1 MSRRRVVG
9 NGGLHRA
16 VGIHSDLVCVGC
28 AQRLG
33 LLLLYDREQ
42 LEPGEITVKGSLTRR
57 KIIWLAGVAG
67 TAMVGIAYVL
77 WRRRARV
84 SGSITEVARHVPQGP
99 YRIGAFIVA
108 LKTGRD
114 PSDFVLSVAHSSR
127 PERLLWQSIPGKS
140 FVSAAEGKERVHES
154 RAHLTLEDEI
164 RKLHP
169 DQTIDRVEERG
180 TDLVISGRLTNGPDQ
195 GGVGYTLSFS
205 PVTGGR
211 LRFEAEVEEPC
222 NRVYLTHAS
231 SSEERFFGFG
241 TQFSYFDMKG
251 HLVPILIREQGIGRG
266 EQPVTWAVDWR
277 AGAGG
282 DPYTSYASVPHYITS
297 EARSLFL
304 ENYEYSTFDLRE
316 DDRVQIGVFS
326 SLMRG
331 QILGGDTPTQ
341 LIEQYT
347 EYSGRM
353 RPLPEWIISGAV
365 VGLQGGTER
374 VRRISDK
381 LESLGTPIAALWLQD
396 WVGQRKTSFGTQ
408 LWWNW
413 ELDRDHYPNWGPL
426 REGLEEKNIKLLTYI
441 NPFLCVDVSE
451 KEGHRRNL
459 FEEAARSG
467 YLVKNQDGEPYKIT
481 ISSFSAALVDLTN
494 PEAWNWIKDIIK
506 GELIRNGASG
516 WMADF
521 GEGLPYDAVLFSGAD
536 PKSYHDRYAE
546 EWARVNREAISEA
559 GRGEDIVFFN
569 RSGYT
574 KSPCY
579 STLFWVGDQL
589 VDWDEHDGIKSAVT
603 GLLSSGLSGYSL
615 EHSDVG
621 GYTAIDNLLFKY
633 HRSKELLLRWI
644 ELGAFTTV
652 FRTHEGNIP
661 EVNHQIYSDRE
672 TLTHFARFAKV
683 YAAWKPYRMELV
695 KEASETGLP
704 VLRHPFIHYPDD
716 LEVPGLDY
724 QFMVGPELMVAPV
737 LDPGE
742 DSVEVYFPA
751 GRWVHLWTG
760 ERYGSPQRG
769 VNETVPA
776 PVGEPA
782 VFYKEDS
789 AEGTRFRE
797 ELERGGLL

>member
-1 MSRRRVVG
+1 M
-9 NGGLHRA
+9 
-16 VGIHSDLVCVGC
+16 
-28 AQRLG
+28 
-33 LLLLYDREQ
+33 
-42 LEPGEITVKGSLTRR
+42 LTRR
-57 KIIWLAGVAG
+57 TFLSLAGVGIAG
-67 TAMVGIAYVL
+67 TTLLGAAYAL
-77 WRRRARV
+77 WRRPARV
-84 SGSITEVARHVPQGP
+84 SGAITEVARHVSPVP
-99 YRIGAFIVA
+99 HRIGAFTVM
-108 LKTGRD
+108 LETGRG
-114 PSDFVLSVAHSSR
+114 PSDVVLSVAHSSKPDR
-127 PERLLWQSIPGKS
+127 VLWQSIPGES
-140 FVSAAEGKERVHES
+140 FLSAAEGKETVRES

-169 DQTIDRVEERG
+169 DQTIDRIEERG
-180 TDLVISGRLTNGPDQ
+180 TDLVITGRLTK
-195 GGVGYTLSFS
+195 GGNQRGAGYKLSFS
-205 PVTGGR
+205 PVTDGR
-211 LRFEAEVEEPC
+211 LRFEAEVEEPY

-241 TQFSYFDMKG
+241 TQFTYFDMKG

-266 EQPVTWAVDWR
+266 EQPVTWAVNWR

-316 DDRVQIGVFS
+316 DDRVQVGVFS

-331 QILGGDTPTQ
+331 QILSGDTPAQ
-341 LIEQYT
+341 LVEQYT

-353 RPLPEWIISGAV
+353 RPLPEWITSGAV
-365 VGLQGGTER
+365 VGLQGGTDR
-374 VRRISDK
+374 ALRISEE
-381 LESLGTPIAALWLQD
+381 LESLGTPIAAIWLQD

-413 ELDRDHYPNWGPL
+413 ELDRDHYLGWSSL
-426 REGLEEKNIKLLTYI
+426 RENLEERNIRLMTYI
-441 NPFLCVDVSE
+441 NPFLCDDAVQ
-451 KEGHRRNL
+451 KKNHRRNL
-459 FEEAARSG
+459 FEEAARNG
-467 YLVKNQDGEPYKIT
+467 YLVKKQDGEPYRIT

-494 PEAWNWIKDIIK
+494 PEAWTWIKDIIK
-506 GELIRNGASG
+506 GELIGNGASG

-521 GEGLPYDAVLFSGAD
+521 GEGLPYNAVLFSGAD
-536 PKSYHDRYAE
+536 PKRYHDRYAE

-559 GRGEDIVFFN
+559 GRGDDIVFFN

-574 KSPCY
+574 ESPRY

-615 EHSDVG
+615 EHSDIG
-621 GYTAIDNLLFKY
+621 GYTAIDNPLFEY

-683 YAAWKPYRMELV
+683 YAALKPYRTELV

-704 VLRHPFIHYPDD
+704 VIRHPFIHYPKDP
-716 LEVPGLDY
+716 EVLALNY
-724 QFMVGPELMVAPV
+724 QYMVGPELMVAPV
-737 LDPGE
+737 LDPGA
-742 DSVEVYFPA
+742 DAVRVYIPA

-760 ERYGSPQRG
+760 ERYGAPERG
-769 VNETVPA
+769 AYETVSA
-776 PVGEPA
+776 PIGEPA
-782 VFYKEDS
+782 VFYKEGPE
-789 AEGTRFRE
+789 EGTRFRE
-797 ELERGGLL
+797 ELGRRGLL

>member
-1 MSRRRVVG
+1 MIGERTEPEEI
-9 NGGLHRA
+9 A
-16 VGIHSDLVCVGC
+16 VKS
-28 AQRLG
+28 
-33 LLLLYDREQ
+33 
-42 LEPGEITVKGSLTRR
+42 TLTRR
-57 KIIWLAGVAG
+57 RFLWLTGAAG

-77 WRRRARV
+77 WRRRDLV
-84 SGSITEVARHVPQGP
+84 SGSITEVARQVSPGP
-99 YRIGAFIVA
+99 HQVGAFTVT
-108 LKTGRD
+108 LETGRD

-127 PERLLWQSIPGKS
+127 PQRILWQSIPGKS
-140 FVSAAEGKERVHES
+140 FVSAAEGKEKVHES
-154 RAHLTLEDEI
+154 RAHLTIQDEI

-180 TDLVISGRLTNGPDQ
+180 TDLVISGRLEGGDGQ

-211 LRFEAEVEEPC
+211 LRFEAEVEEPH

-241 TQFSYFDMKG
+241 TQFTYFDMKG

-282 DPYTSYASVPHYITS
+282 DPYTSYASVPHYISS

-331 QILGGDTPTQ
+331 QILAGDAPAQ

-353 RPLPEWIISGAV
+353 RQLPEWILGGAV
-365 VGLQGGTER
+365 VGLQGGTDR
-374 VRRISDK
+374 ALRISK
-381 LESLGTPIAALWLQD
+381 ELESLGTPIAALWLQD
-396 WVGQRKTSFGTQ
+396 WVGQRKTTFGTQ

-413 ELDRDHYPNWGPL
+413 ELDRDHYPNWGSL
-426 REGLEEKNIKLLTYI
+426 REGLEEKNIRVMTYI
-441 NPFLCVDVSE
+441 NPFLCDDAAQ
-451 KEGHRRNL
+451 KKNHRRNL
-459 FEEAARSG
+459 FEEAARNG
-467 YLVKNQDGEPYKIT
+467 YLVKNQRGEPYKIT

-494 PEAWNWIKDIIK
+494 PEAWSWLKDIIK
-506 GELIRNGASG
+506 GELIGNGASG

-536 PKSYHDRYAE
+536 PKGYHDRYAE
-546 EWARVNREAISEA
+546 EWARVNREAIGEA
-559 GRGEDIVFFN
+559 GRGDDVVFFN

-574 KSPCY
+574 KSPRY
-579 STLFWVGDQL
+579 GTLFWVGDQL

-615 EHSDVG
+615 EHSDIG
-621 GYTAIDNLLFKY
+621 GYTALDNPLLRY

-661 EVNHQIYSDRE
+661 EVNHQIYSDGE
-672 TLTHFARFAKV
+672 TLAHFARFAKV

-695 KEASETGLP
+695 KEASDTGLP
-704 VLRHPFIHYPDD
+704 VLRHPFIHYPNDPK
-716 LEVPGLDY
+716 VSGLAY

-742 DSVEVYFPA
+742 ESVEVYLPA
-751 GRWVHLWTG
+751 GKWVHLWTA
-760 ERYGSPQRG
+760 ERYGSPQG
-769 VNETVPA
+769 VYETVPA
-776 PVGEPA
+776 PIGEPA

-789 AEGTRFRE
+789 AEGKRFRE
-797 ELERGGLL
+797 ELERRALL

>member
-1 MSRRRVVG
+1 M
-9 NGGLHRA
+9 
-16 VGIHSDLVCVGC
+16 
-28 AQRLG
+28 
-33 LLLLYDREQ
+33 
-42 LEPGEITVKGSLTRR
+42 LTRR
-57 KIIWLAGVAG
+57 TFLSLAGVGIAG
-67 TAMVGIAYVL
+67 TTLLGAAYAL
-77 WRRRARV
+77 WRRPARV
-84 SGSITEVARHVPQGP
+84 SGAITEVARHVSPVP
-99 YRIGAFIVA
+99 HRIGAFTVM
-108 LKTGRD
+108 LETGRG
-114 PSDFVLSVAHSSR
+114 PSDVVLSVAHSSKPDR
-127 PERLLWQSIPGKS
+127 VLWQSIPGES
-140 FVSAAEGKERVHES
+140 FLSAAEGKETVRES

-169 DQTIDRVEERG
+169 DQTIDRIEERG
-180 TDLVISGRLTNGPDQ
+180 TGLVITGRLTKGGNQ
-195 GGVGYTLSFS
+195 RGVGYKLSFS
-205 PVTGGR
+205 PVTDGR
-211 LRFEAEVEEPC
+211 LRFEAEVEEPY

-241 TQFSYFDMKG
+241 TQFTYFDMKG

-266 EQPVTWAVDWR
+266 EQPVTWAVNWR

-316 DDRVQIGVFS
+316 DDRVQVGVFS

-331 QILGGDTPTQ
+331 QILSGDTPAQ
-341 LIEQYT
+341 LVEQYT

-353 RPLPEWIISGAV
+353 RPLPEWITSGAV
-365 VGLQGGTER
+365 VGLQGGTDR
-374 VRRISDK
+374 ALRISEE
-381 LESLGTPIAALWLQD
+381 LESLGTPIAAIWLQD

-413 ELDRDHYPNWGPL
+413 ELDRDHYLGWSSL
-426 REGLEEKNIKLLTYI
+426 RENLEERNIRLMTYI
-441 NPFLCVDVSE
+441 NPFLCDDALQ
-451 KEGHRRNL
+451 KKNHRRNL
-459 FEEAARSG
+459 FEEAARNG
-467 YLVKNQDGEPYKIT
+467 YLVKKQDGEPYRIT

-494 PEAWNWIKDIIK
+494 PEAWTWIKDIIK
-506 GELIRNGASG
+506 GELIGNGASG

-521 GEGLPYDAVLFSGAD
+521 GEGLPYNAVLFSGAD
-536 PKSYHDRYAE
+536 PKRYHNRYAE

-559 GRGEDIVFFN
+559 GRGDDIVFFN

-574 KSPCY
+574 ESPRY

-615 EHSDVG
+615 EHSDIG
-621 GYTAIDNLLFKY
+621 GYTAIDNPLFEY

-683 YAAWKPYRMELV
+683 YAAWKPYRTELV

-704 VLRHPFIHYPDD
+704 VIRHPFIHYPKDP
-716 LEVPGLDY
+716 EVLALNY
-724 QFMVGPELMVAPV
+724 QYMVGPELMVAPV
-737 LDPGE
+737 LDPGA
-742 DSVEVYFPA
+742 DAVRVYIPA

-760 ERYGSPQRG
+760 ERYGAPERG
-769 VNETVPA
+769 AYETVSA
-776 PVGEPA
+776 PIGEPA
-782 VFYKEDS
+782 VFYKEGPE
-789 AEGTRFRE
+789 EGTRFRE
-797 ELERGGLL
+797 ELGRRGLL

>member
-1 MSRRRVVG
+1 VRR
-9 NGGLHRA
+9 L
-16 VGIHSDLVCVGC
+16 
-28 AQRLG
+28 
-33 LLLLYDREQ
+33 
-42 LEPGEITVKGSLTRR
+42 LTRR
-57 KIIWLAGVAG
+57 TFLSLAGVGIAG
-67 TAMVGIAYVL
+67 TTLLGAAYAL
-77 WRRRARV
+77 WRRPARV
-84 SGSITEVARHVPQGP
+84 SGAITEVARHVSPVP
-99 YRIGAFIVA
+99 HRIGAFTVM
-108 LKTGRD
+108 LETGRG
-114 PSDFVLSVAHSSR
+114 PSDVVLSVAHSSKPDR
-127 PERLLWQSIPGKS
+127 VLWQSIPGES
-140 FVSAAEGKERVHES
+140 FLSAAEGKETVRES

-169 DQTIDRVEERG
+169 DQTIDRIEERG
-180 TDLVISGRLTNGPDQ
+180 TGLVITGRLTKGGNQ
-195 GGVGYTLSFS
+195 RGVGYKLSFS
-205 PVTGGR
+205 PVTDGR
-211 LRFEAEVEEPC
+211 LRFEAEVEEPY

-241 TQFSYFDMKG
+241 TQFTYFDMKG

-266 EQPVTWAVDWR
+266 EQPVTWAVNWR

-316 DDRVQIGVFS
+316 DDRVQVGVFS

-331 QILGGDTPTQ
+331 QILSGDTPAQ
-341 LIEQYT
+341 LVEQYT

-353 RPLPEWIISGAV
+353 RPLPEWITSGAV
-365 VGLQGGTER
+365 VGLQGGTDR
-374 VRRISDK
+374 ALRISEE
-381 LESLGTPIAALWLQD
+381 LESLGTPIAAIWLQD

-413 ELDRDHYPNWGPL
+413 ELDRDHYLGWSSL
-426 REGLEEKNIKLLTYI
+426 RENLEERNIRLMTYI
-441 NPFLCVDVSE
+441 NPFLCDDAVQ
-451 KEGHRRNL
+451 KKNHRRNL
-459 FEEAARSG
+459 FEEAARNG
-467 YLVKNQDGEPYKIT
+467 YLVKNQDGEPYRIT

-494 PEAWNWIKDIIK
+494 PEAWTWIKDIIK
-506 GELIRNGASG
+506 GELIGNGASG

-521 GEGLPYDAVLFSGAD
+521 GEGLPYNAVLFSGAD
-536 PKSYHDRYAE
+536 PKRYHDRYAE

-559 GRGEDIVFFN
+559 GRGDDIVFFN

-574 KSPCY
+574 ESPRY

-615 EHSDVG
+615 EHSDIG
-621 GYTAIDNLLFKY
+621 GYTAIDNPLFEY

-683 YAAWKPYRMELV
+683 YAAWKPYRTKLV

-704 VLRHPFIHYPDD
+704 VIRHPFIHYPKDP
-716 LEVPGLDY
+716 EVLALNY
-724 QFMVGPELMVAPV
+724 QYMVGPELMVAPV
-737 LDPGE
+737 LDPGA
-742 DSVEVYFPA
+742 DAVRVYIPA

-760 ERYGSPQRG
+760 ERYGAPERG
-769 VNETVPA
+769 AYETVSA
-776 PVGEPA
+776 PIGEPA
-782 VFYKEDS
+782 VFYKEGPE
-789 AEGTRFRE
+789 EGTRFRE
-797 ELERGGLL
+797 ELGRRGLL

>member
-1 MSRRRVVG
+1 VRR
-9 NGGLHRA
+9 L
-16 VGIHSDLVCVGC
+16 
-28 AQRLG
+28 
-33 LLLLYDREQ
+33 
-42 LEPGEITVKGSLTRR
+42 LTRR
-57 KIIWLAGVAG
+57 TFLSLAGVGIAG
-67 TAMVGIAYVL
+67 TTLLGAAYAL
-77 WRRRARV
+77 WRRPARV
-84 SGSITEVARHVPQGP
+84 SGAITEVARHVSPVP
-99 YRIGAFIVA
+99 HRIGAFTVM
-108 LKTGRD
+108 LETGRG
-114 PSDFVLSVAHSSR
+114 PSDVVLSVAHSSKPDR
-127 PERLLWQSIPGKS
+127 VLWQSIPGES
-140 FVSAAEGKERVHES
+140 FLSAAEGKETVRES

-169 DQTIDRVEERG
+169 DQTIDRIEERG
-180 TDLVISGRLTNGPDQ
+180 TGLVITGRLTKGGNQ
-195 GGVGYTLSFS
+195 RGVGYKLSFS
-205 PVTGGR
+205 PVTDGR
-211 LRFEAEVEEPC
+211 LRFEAEVEEPY

-241 TQFSYFDMKG
+241 TQFTYFDMKG

-266 EQPVTWAVDWR
+266 EQPVTWAVNWR

-316 DDRVQIGVFS
+316 DDRVQVGVFS

-331 QILGGDTPTQ
+331 QILSGDTPAQ
-341 LIEQYT
+341 LVEQYT

-353 RPLPEWIISGAV
+353 RPLPEWITSGAV
-365 VGLQGGTER
+365 VGLQGGTDR
-374 VRRISDK
+374 ALRISEE
-381 LESLGTPIAALWLQD
+381 LESLGTPIAAIWLQD

-413 ELDRDHYPNWGPL
+413 ELDRDHYLGWSSL
-426 REGLEEKNIKLLTYI
+426 RENLEERNIRLMTYI
-441 NPFLCVDVSE
+441 NPFLCDDAVQ
-451 KEGHRRNL
+451 KKNHRRNL
-459 FEEAARSG
+459 FEEAARNG
-467 YLVKNQDGEPYKIT
+467 YLVKKQDGEPYRIT

-494 PEAWNWIKDIIK
+494 PEAWTWIKDIIK
-506 GELIRNGASG
+506 GELIGNGASG

-521 GEGLPYDAVLFSGAD
+521 GEGLPYNAVLFSGAD
-536 PKSYHDRYAE
+536 PKRYHDRYAE

-559 GRGEDIVFFN
+559 GRGDDIVFFN

-574 KSPCY
+574 ESPRY

-615 EHSDVG
+615 EHSDIG
-621 GYTAIDNLLFKY
+621 GYTAIDNPLFEY

-683 YAAWKPYRMELV
+683 YAAWKPYRTKLV

-704 VLRHPFIHYPDD
+704 VIRHPFIHYPKDP
-716 LEVPGLDY
+716 EVLALNY
-724 QFMVGPELMVAPV
+724 QYMVGPELMVAPV
-737 LDPGE
+737 LDPGA
-742 DSVEVYFPA
+742 DAVRVYIPA

-760 ERYGSPQRG
+760 ERYGAPERG
-769 VNETVPA
+769 AYETVSA
-776 PVGEPA
+776 PIGEPA
-782 VFYKEDS
+782 VFYKEGPE
-789 AEGTRFRE
+789 EGTRFRE
-797 ELERGGLL
+797 ELGRRGLL